1 MKTFLGFQKGI
12 NLGGWLSQSI
22 ETTKEYYD
30 TFITEQD
37 IKDIAAMGLDHVRL
51 PVDYT
56 MIEDEEGNAIE
67 EGFAYIDNCIQ
78 WCKNAGLKMLLDMH
92 NTFGYT
98 FDPLEKGDKEIFFHS
113 EDLQKRFYAMWDRI
127 SARYAAYNDMM
138 AYELLNEVVSRNV
151 VEEWNDIIEK
161 AVAVIRKN
169 APETYIVFG
178 GVCYN
183 SVGTVPLLR
192 QPADDHIVFTFHC
205 YEPMIFTHQ
214 SAYWVDNMPQDLK
227 VEYPGPVEEYA
238 KLTKMLPP
246 ELAGSVN
253 DKGIERFDDKFF
265 EQIFTPALETA
276 AKFDVPL
283 YCGEYGVIDKADG
296 ESTVRWLKDI
306 NTVFVKYGIGRAL
319 WNYKEKDFGIT
330 DPHLADIR
338 DEMEKYL

>member
-12 NLGGWLSQSI
+12 NLGGWLSQSNA
-22 ETTKEYYD
+22 TTKEYYD
-30 TFITEQD
+30 TFITQQD
-37 IKDIAAMGLDHVRL
+37 IKDIAAMGIDHVRL

-56 MIEDEEGNAIE
+56 LIEDEAGNPIE
-67 EGFAYIDNCIQ
+67 EGFAYIDSAVK
-78 WCKNAGLKMLLDMH
+78 WCKEAGLKLLLDMH

-98 FDPLEKGDKEIFFHS
+98 FDPLEKGDKEIFFHD
-113 EDLQKRFYAMWDRI
+113 EKLQARFYAMWDRI
-127 SARYAAYNDMM
+127 SARYAEYNDMM
-138 AYELLNEVVSRNV
+138 AYELLNEVVSPNV
-151 VEEWNDIIEK
+151 VEEWNDIIDK
-161 AVAVIRKN
+161 AVEVIRKN
-169 APETYIVFG
+169 APQTYIVFG

-183 SVGTVPLLR
+183 SVGTVPYLR
-192 QPADDHIVFTFHC
+192 KPADDHIVFTFHC

-214 SAYWVDNMPQDLK
+214 SAYWVDNMPSDLK
-227 VEYPGPVEEYA
+227 VEYPGPVEQYRE
-238 KLTKMLPP
+238 LTKMLPP

-253 DKGIERFDDKFF
+253 DKGIEKFDENFF
-265 EQIFTPALETA
+265 EQIFGPALETA

-306 NTVFVKYGIGRAL
+306 NTVFRKYGIGRAL

-338 DEMEKYL
+338 EEMEKYL